1 MNRVAGDLAV
11 AESAMASL
19 GSSSPKCLKWGVVH
33 WQGRICWKAYLP
45 MVAAY
50 LQAEEVAV
58 VWVNSSR
65 ISISD
70 ICA

>member
-1 MNRVAGDLAV
+1 MSR
-11 AESAMASL
+11 M
-19 GSSSPKCLKWGVVH
+19 GSSSLAG
-33 WQGRICWKAYLP
+33 QNLLESILP
-45 MVAAY
+45 MAAAY